1 MPTETGAG
9 RERGSFGKGGGVISN
24 ERKKEKSSERET
36 QTGKGRLKDTFIDYT
51 CKQKGRLTYLPL
63 VQYCYNLTLPKE
75 FII

>member
-36 QTGKGRLKDTFIDYT
+36 QTGKAG
-51 CKQKGRLTYLPL
+51 
-63 VQYCYNLTLPKE
+63 
-75 FII
+75 